1 MKFKT
6 LALILAVTV
15 MSWAQTAT
23 QAPSAPQQSTV
34 AKDKAKCSCCDKM
47 AAGDAKDT
55 HACCAHHDMNAKDSK
70 EMASGKDTMSCCSGK
85 EAKSCNRKDKGAAS
99 CCKDS
104 CGKDSCRKDK
114 TAASCCGHS
123 CGQDGKSCCSSK
135 KTEKTAKNCCTE
147 ELHS

>member
-34 AKDKAKCSCCDKM
+34 ANDKAKCSCCDKM

-85 EAKSCNRKDKGAAS
+85 DAKSCNRKDKGAAS
-99 CCKDS
+99 CCKDNCGMES
-104 CGKDSCRKDK
+104 CSKDK

-135 KTEKTAKNCCTE
+135 KTEKTAKRCCRE